1 MRDYTLI
8 FSKEGLSFSS
18 SLSPIGR
25 LPSLDNV
32 ANAAEPISS
41 IANPVETELDPFSAF
56 LESHGIDNNRT
67 LFVTMASKQYIEPII
82 NFNVA
87 LKRWN
92 RDKNYVVL
100 CLDIE
105 CLQAAEVHDFLAY
118 GGYLMRDTEVG
129 HDWHPSVARMKVAS
143 PSYNSDYSLL
153 PTSISLMEGTIS
165 FYLMGM
171 YTLLVR
177 TIRYH

>member
-1 MRDYTLI
+1 MRDYPLI
-8 FSKEGLSFSS
+8 FSKEGLSFSN

-25 LPSLDNV
+25 LSSFDNV
-32 ANAAEPISS
+32 ANATEPISYITS
-41 IANPVETELDPFSAF
+41 PVETELDPFSAF
-56 LESHGIDNNRT
+56 LKSHGIDNNRT
-67 LFVTMASKQYIEPII
+67 LFVTLASKQYIEPMI

-105 CLQAAEVHDFLAY
+105 CLQAAEAHDFLAY
-118 GGYLMRDTEVG
+118 DGYFMRDTEVG
-129 HDWHPSVARMKVAS
+129 HDWHASVARMKVPS
-143 PSYNSDYSLL
+143 PSYISDYSLL
-153 PTSISLMEGTIS
+153 PTSISLTEGSIS
-165 FYLMGM
+165 FSLMGM
-171 YTLLVR
+171 CTLLVR